1 MSETVERRSGPI
13 SKWWLVLLVVFLI
26 FELVFLF
33 GVYTSGVAGLE
44 RVFGIFT
51 GVVLVTFG
59 IILYAGR
66 LIFYD

>member
-1 MSETVERRSGPI
+1 
-13 SKWWLVLLVVFLI
+13 VFLI
-26 FELVFLF
+26 FEVVFLL
-33 GVYTSGVAGLE
+33 GAYTSGMAGLE

-51 GVVLVTFG
+51 GLVLVTFG

>member
-1 MSETVERRSGPI
+1 MSEPVEGRSPSI
-13 SKWWLVLLVVFLI
+13 SVWWLVLLIVFLG
-26 FELVFLF
+26 FELAFLY
-33 GVYTSGVAGLE
+33 GAYTSGTAGLE

-51 GVVLVTFG
+51 GLVLVTFG

>member
-1 MSETVERRSGPI
+1 M
-13 SKWWLVLLVVFLI
+13 VFLVI
-26 FELVFLF
+26 EVAFLF
-33 GVYTSGVAGLE
+33 GAYTSGVAGLE

-51 GVVLVTFG
+51 GLVLITFG

>member
-1 MSETVERRSGPI
+1 MWVA
-13 SKWWLVLLVVFLI
+13 VLVVLMVI
-26 FELVFLF
+26 EVAFLF
-33 GVYTSGVAGLE
+33 EAYSSGVADLE

-51 GVVLVTFG
+51 GLVLVTFG

>member
-1 MSETVERRSGPI
+1 MSEAVQGRSVHV
-13 SKWWLVLLVVFLI
+13 SMWWLVLLVVFLV
-26 FELVFLF
+26 FEVAFLF
-33 GVYTSGVAGLE
+33 GAYTSGAAGLE

-51 GVVLVTFG
+51 GLVLVTFG

>member
-1 MSETVERRSGPI
+1 MSETVQPRSGSI
-13 SKWWLVLLVVFLI
+13 SVWWLVLLVVFLI
-26 FELVFLF
+26 FEVVFLL

-51 GVVLVTFG
+51 GLVLVTFG
-59 IILYAGR
+59 IMLYAGR